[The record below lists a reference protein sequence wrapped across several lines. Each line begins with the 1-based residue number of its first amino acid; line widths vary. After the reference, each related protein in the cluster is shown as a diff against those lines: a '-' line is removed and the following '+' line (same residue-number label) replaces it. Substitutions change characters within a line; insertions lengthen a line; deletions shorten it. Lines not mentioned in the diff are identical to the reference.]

1 MFLSLGPI
9 PVMPKFETYDFV
21 VVGSGSA
28 GSALANRLSENP
40 NWKVLLLEVGKQP
53 SFITDIP
60 GICATFQMTDY
71 NWGYLMEKQDNMCL
85 GMKLMV

>member
-1 MFLSLGPI
+1 
-9 PVMPKFETYDFV
+9 MPKFETYDFV